1 MAVFRPFHA
10 LMPRPAEVAQV
21 AAVPYDVVNTAEAAK
36 LAEGN
41 PLTFLRVSRPEIE
54 LPAGTDIHSDVV
66 YDKALANFKRLC
78 AAAPLAH
85 DPEANLYVY
94 ALTMD
99 GRTQI
104 GIAGTASAAEYESG
118 VIKKHET
125 TRRDKE
131 DDRARHVMT
140 LRSQTGPVFLTYRD
154 VPAIDALVADII
166 KETPFYSFTAADGIK
181 HELWKA
187 GDRSVAL
194 ARLFADAVPC
204 FYIADGHHRAA
215 SAARAART
223 CRAAN
228 PAHTGDEEYNYFL
241 AVAFPADQL
250 RILPYNRA
258 VKDLNGLTEAE
269 FLAKVADA
277 GFEVAETATKSPDR
291 SGTFRMY
298 LGGKWYALTPKFSFD
313 GLSVT
318 ACLDVS
324 ILQDRVLGPILGI
337 DDPRTNARIDF
348 IGGIRGTGELER
360 LCAEGLAA
368 VCCSMYPTT
377 LDQLMAIANAGSIM
391 PPKSTWFEPK
401 LRDGLVSHDF

>member
-21 AAVPYDVVNTAEAAK
+21 AAVPYDVVNTEEAAR
-36 LAEGN
+36 LADGN

-54 LPAGTDIHSDVV
+54 LPEGTPIHSDAV

-78 AAAPLAH
+78 EAAPLAH

-104 GIAGTASAAEYESG
+104 GIAGTASAAEYDSG

-140 LRSQTGPVFLTYRD
+140 LRSQTGPVFLTYRA
-154 VPAIDALVADII
+154 VPAIDSLVREITA
-166 KETPFYSFTAADGIK
+166 ETPFFSFTAADGIK

-187 GDRSVAL
+187 GTKSVAL

-215 SAARAART
+215 SAARAAAT

-228 PAHTGDEEYNYFL
+228 PNHTGNEEYNFFL
-241 AVAFPADQL
+241 AVAFPSDQL

-258 VKDLNGLTEAE
+258 VKDLNGLTSAE
-269 FLAKVADA
+269 FLSKLAKEFDV
-277 GFEVAETATKSPDR
+277 VETATKSPDR
-291 SGTFRMY
+291 SGTFRM
-298 LGGKWYALTPKFSFD
+298 LLDGKWYALTPKFPLD

-318 ACLDVS
+318 ARLDVS
-324 ILQDRVLGPILGI
+324 ILQDRVLAPILGI

-360 LCAEGLAA
+360 LCNEGRAA
-368 VCCSMYPTT
+368 VCFSMYPTT
-377 LDQLMAIANAGSIM
+377 LDQLMDIADAGSIM